1 MKTITDYIIFLKTA
15 GVLNFNFYLFKRI
28 SIAISVMEWFKE
40 AFNSRVN
47 SFLKAAA
54 NVLKNFAKNV
64 YTIWL
69 LETRSCGYQ
78 RI

>member
-1 MKTITDYIIFLKTA
+1 
-15 GVLNFNFYLFKRI
+15 
-28 SIAISVMEWFKE
+28 MEWFKQ

-54 NVLKNFAKNV
+54 NVLKIFAKIV